1 MSWSNN
7 KNNKNNN
14 YKEIVK
20 SKSPNKIAKNCLATF
35 DQYWMLVDTFLTVD
49 RKLHRR

>member
-20 SKSPNKIAKNCLATF
+20 SKCPNKIAKNCLATF
-35 DQYWMLVDTFLTVD
+35 DQYWMLVDTFPTVD
-49 RKLHRR
+49 QQ

>member
-7 KNNKNNN
+7 NNN

-20 SKSPNKIAKNCLATF
+20 SKSPNKIAKNYLVTF
-35 DQYWMLVDTFLTVD
+35 DQYPMLVDTFPTVD
-49 RKLHRR
+49 QQ